1 MERIVTLTE
10 RKANEAARRRD
21 AVQKLRPLLIAYAR
35 EHGGRFLLFGSTA
48 RDEMHYDSDVDILT
62 DFNDPIADDE
72 AWQFA
77 ERACWDLGLEPDIRP
92 LAWCTERFLARATP
106 DMQVLG

>member
-1 MERIVTLTE
+1 MR
-10 RKANEAARRRD
+10 
-21 AVQKLRPLLIAYAR
+21 
-35 EHGGRFLLFGSTA
+35 
-48 RDEMHYDSDVDILT
+48 YDSDVDTWT

-92 LAWCTERFLARATP
+92 LALCTERFVTRATP
-106 DMQVLG
+106 DMQVDERCTMARCRCRYRIGGYAFHACRRAVLHAT